1 MKILALMN
9 SYTQG
14 LSGGD
19 VRFMEI
25 MKRMENIDLTITT
38 SSLGKKMCIN
48 SGLKT
53 KFFITSN
60 EKSFKNLSAT
70 YLQRI
75 LKALKFN
82 VKGRGYDIIYSTS
95 DFLPDV
101 IPAFIWKLK
110 NKNIKWV
117 QNIHHLYKNPLKRKG
132 KNFVVN
138 LIGFLSQR
146 ISFFFIKKSVNA
158 IITVSP
164 YTKKELINIGFE
176 GNKIKVNYNGIDTN
190 KMKNFISSEN
200 KYDCVFLGRL
210 NVSKGIFDLLDIW
223 KIINE
228 KNPNIYLAII
238 GFGDKKTED
247 ELKDRI
253 KINSLEKNINVL
265 GYLEDKKLFGILKS
279 SKIFVFPSHE
289 EGFGI
294 VVCEAMACGLPV
306 VAWDLPVY
314 REIYTKGMITVSIN
328 DVAEFAE
335 KILELLDDKKLC
347 DKISLD
353 AIETASRYDWDEISI
368 KETNLLKNSILE
380 DGGYEEIKN

>member
-1 MKILALMN
+1 
-9 SYTQG
+9 
-14 LSGGD
+14 
-19 VRFMEI
+19 
-25 MKRMENIDLTITT
+25 LTITT

>member
-1 MKILALMN
+1 M
-9 SYTQG
+9 
-14 LSGGD
+14 
-19 VRFMEI
+19 
-25 MKRMENIDLTITT
+25 
-38 SSLGKKMCIN
+38 
-48 SGLKT
+48 
-53 KFFITSN
+53 
-60 EKSFKNLSAT
+60 
-70 YLQRI
+70 
-75 LKALKFN
+75 
-82 VKGRGYDIIYSTS
+82 
-95 DFLPDV
+95 
-101 IPAFIWKLK
+101 
-110 NKNIKWV
+110 
-117 QNIHHLYKNPLKRKG
+117 
-132 KNFVVN
+132 N